1 MLPGALPR
9 VRFPYSLAHT
19 RMEISSLV
27 QSVWNE
33 QCVKFNDDLSSM
45 MFQLVMNDDDD
56 DDDGDGDDDDAL

>member
-1 MLPGALPR
+1 M
-9 VRFPYSLAHT
+9 RFPYSLPHT

-56 DDDGDGDDDDAL
+56 DDDDDDDAL